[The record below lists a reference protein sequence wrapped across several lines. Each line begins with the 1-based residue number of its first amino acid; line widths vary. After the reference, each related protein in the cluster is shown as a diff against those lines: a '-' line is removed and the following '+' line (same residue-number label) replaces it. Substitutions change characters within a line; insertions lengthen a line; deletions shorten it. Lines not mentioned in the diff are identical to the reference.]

1 MAQKK
6 LELQKLFA
14 AYARADT
21 DILMGQRMRSLQNQV
36 VDIAPEQYQKLRQD
50 FLNSLTVEMLNQDLR
65 QQLSNDMAL
74 ILLQPKGEPE
84 FNMKALQAAG
94 IKSWPHLPPLR
105 PPLSPRMTYILK

>member
-1 MAQKK
+1 M
-6 LELQKLFA
+6 LVTE
-14 AYARADT
+14 
-21 DILMGQRMRSLQNQV
+21 NQV

-84 FNMKALQAAG
+84 FNMKALQAVWDQIMAPSTAAATTSVATDDVHPEVTD
-94 IKSWPHLPPLR
+94 IPPAQ
-105 PPLSPRMTYILK
+105 

>member
-1 MAQKK
+1 
-6 LELQKLFA
+6 
-14 AYARADT
+14 
-21 DILMGQRMRSLQNQV
+21 MGQRMRSLQNQV

-84 FNMKALQAAG
+84 FNMKALQAAWVQ
-94 IKSWPHLPPLR
+94 IMAPSTAAAATSVATDDVHPEVTDIPPVQ
-105 PPLSPRMTYILK
+105 